1 MTQESSQ
8 EPAPSRLSTAA
19 LIAILASSTLPIMSG
34 AVVVPALNELR
45 EAFDLSAVGAGA
57 LVTAHT
63 LFIAAASPVAGVLID
78 RVGARLPL
86 LWGLLGFGVF
96 GGLGALMP
104 NVWWLLATRV
114 PFGIAT
120 GFIFTAITVV
130 ILESTSGP
138 RRNTVMGWRAAA
150 NQFGGIIYPTLGGLA
165 AIASWRGAFAV
176 YLAALPI
183 ALLVWVALPKDT
195 PGRRPPAGVWAL
207 IRSDRRLQRLYAAAF
222 ASYVGLY
229 LVVIFVPQLLA
240 EIGLGNAAIVGLFL
254 SAMNLAAFVVA
265 SLYGRLRTRVS
276 VGLVLWVG
284 GFFYI
289 ASAVTLLATQ
299 AAVGIAIAMG
309 LFGIAHGLAVPSL
322 MVSVGNCAPPPMR
335 GRVTSGLGVTNYLGQ
350 FSSPYAAAPLVAAV
364 GLLGAFAL
372 LGLAGAVVAVVGAGA
387 AQRATEEANAG

>member
-1 MTQESSQ
+1 MTQELNQQPSQ
-8 EPAPSRLSTAA
+8 PALRTGA
-19 LIAILASSTLPIMSG
+19 LISILASSTLPIMSG

-45 EAFDLSAVGAGA
+45 VAFDLSAVGAGA

-63 LFIAAASPVAGVLID
+63 IFIAAASPVAGVLID

-86 LWGLLGFGVF
+86 LWGLLGFGIF
-96 GGLGALMP
+96 GGLGAFMP
-104 NVWWLLATRV
+104 NVWWLLATRI

-130 ILESTSGP
+130 ILQTTEGQ
-138 RRNTVMGWRAAA
+138 RRNVVMGWRAAA
-150 NQFGGIIYPTLGGLA
+150 NQFGGILYPTLGGLA
-165 AIASWRGAFAV
+165 AIATWRGAFLV

-183 ALLVWVALPKDT
+183 GLLVWVTLPKDA
-195 PGRRPPAGVWAL
+195 PGGRPPPGVWAL
-207 IRSDRRLQRLYAAAF
+207 IRSDRRLQRLYLAAF
-222 ASYVGLY
+222 TSYVGLY

-265 SLYGRLRTRVS
+265 SMYGRLRKRLS
-276 VGLVLWVG
+276 VGVLLWSAGLLYVASACTLLVTDAVG
-284 GFFYI
+284 GI
-289 ASAVTLLATQ
+289 AV
-299 AAVGIAIAMG
+299 AMG
-309 LFGIAHGLAVPSL
+309 LFGAAHGLAVPSL

-350 FSSPYAAAPLVAAV
+350 FSSPYVAAPVVAAV

-372 LGLAGAVVAVVGAGA
+372 LGVAGAIVAIVGAGA
-387 AQRATEEANAG
+387 AQRASEESNAG

>member
-1 MTQESSQ
+1 MTQDSAPP
-8 EPAPSRLSTAA
+8 PAQSGLRTGA

-45 EAFDLSAVGAGA
+45 AAFDLSAVEAGA

-63 LFIAAASPVAGVLID
+63 IFIAAASPVAGILID

-86 LWGLLGFGVF
+86 MWGLLGFGIF
-96 GGLGALMP
+96 GGLGAFMP

-130 ILESTSGP
+130 ILENTTGQ

-150 NQFGGIIYPTLGGLA
+150 NQFGGILYPTLGGLA
-165 AIASWRGAFAV
+165 AIATWRGAFLV

-183 ALLVWVALPKDT
+183 CVLVWLTLPKDS
-195 PGRRPPAGVWAL
+195 PGGRPPAGVWAL
-207 IRSDRRLQRLYAAAF
+207 IRSDPRLMRLYLAAF

-265 SLYGRLRTRVS
+265 SLYGRLRRRIS
-276 VGLVLWVG
+276 VGILLWFA

-289 ASAVTLLATQ
+289 ASAVVLLLTDTVA
-299 AAVGIAIAMG
+299 GIAIAMA
-309 LFGIAHGLAVPSL
+309 LFGVAHGLAVPSL
-322 MVSVGNCAPPPMR
+322 MVSVGNCAPAPMR

-350 FSSPYAAAPLVAAV
+350 FSSPYAAAPVVAAV

-372 LGLAGAVVAVVGAGA
+372 LGVAGALVAVLGAGA
-387 AQRATEEANAG
+387 AQRASEDINAQ

>member
-1 MTQESSQ
+1 MTQESIQQPSQ
-8 EPAPSRLSTAA
+8 PALRTGA

-45 EAFDLSAVGAGA
+45 VAFDLSAVGAGA

-63 LFIAAASPVAGVLID
+63 IFIAAASPVAGVLID

-86 LWGLLGFGVF
+86 LWGLLGFGIF

-130 ILESTSGP
+130 ILQTTAGQ
-138 RRNTVMGWRAAA
+138 RRNVVMGWRAAA
-150 NQFGGIIYPTLGGLA
+150 NQFGGILYPTLGGLA
-165 AIASWRGAFAV
+165 AIATWRGAFLV

-183 ALLVWVALPKDT
+183 CLLVWVTLPKDA
-195 PGRRPPAGVWAL
+195 PGGRPPAGVWRL
-207 IRSDRRLQRLYAAAF
+207 IRSDRRLQRLYLAAF
-222 ASYVGLY
+222 SSYVGLY

-265 SLYGRLRTRVS
+265 SLYGRLRTRLS
-276 VGLVLWVG
+276 AGLLLWSAG
-284 GFFYI
+284 AFYV
-289 ASAVTLLATQ
+289 ASAVTLLATD
-299 AAVGIAIAMG
+299 AVGGIAVAMG
-309 LFGIAHGLAVPSL
+309 LFGVAHGLAVPSL

-350 FSSPYAAAPLVAAV
+350 FSSPYAAAPVVAAV

-372 LGLAGAVVAVVGAGA
+372 LGVAGAIVALVGAGA
-387 AQRATEEANAG
+387 AQRASEESNVG

>member
-1 MTQESSQ
+1 MTQEPRPV
-8 EPAPSRLSTAA
+8 PAASALHGAA
-19 LIAILASSTLPIMSG
+19 LFAVLASSTLPIMSG
-34 AVVVPALNELR
+34 AVIVPALNELR
-45 EAFDLSAVGAGA
+45 EAFDLSVIAAGA

-63 LFIAAASPVAGVLID
+63 VFIAAASPLAGIVID

-104 NVWWLLATRV
+104 DVWWLLATRI

-130 ILESTSGP
+130 ILQATTGS
-138 RRNTVMGWRAAA
+138 RRNSVMGWRAAA

-165 AIASWRGAFAV
+165 AIATWRGAFTV

-183 ALLVWVALPKDT
+183 ALLVWITLPKDA
-195 PGRRPPAGVWAL
+195 PGGRPPAGVWAL
-207 IRSDRRLQRLYAAAF
+207 IRSDRRLQRLYLAAF
-222 ASYVGLY
+222 SSYVGLY
-229 LVVIFVPQLLA
+229 LVVIFVPQLLS

-265 SLYGRLRTRVS
+265 SLYGRLRSRVS
-276 VGLVLWVG
+276 VGLVLWAA

-289 ASAVTLLATQ
+289 ASAVTLLATD
-299 AAVGIAIAMG
+299 AVAGIAAAMA
-309 LFGIAHGLAVPSL
+309 LFGVAHGLAVPSL
-322 MVSVGNCAPPPMR
+322 MVSVGNCAPAPMR

-350 FSSPYAAAPLVAAV
+350 FTSPYAAAPVVALV

-372 LGLAGAVVAVVGAGA
+372 LGVAGAIVAAVGAGA
-387 AQRATEEANAG
+387 AQRATEEVDAT

>member
-1 MTQESSQ
+1 MTQESGPV
-8 EPAPSRLSTAA
+8 PAQAGLRAGA

-34 AVVVPALNELR
+34 AVIVPALNELR

-63 LFIAAASPVAGVLID
+63 VFIAAASPIAGIVID

-86 LWGLLGFGVF
+86 LWGLLGFGLF
-96 GGLGALMP
+96 GGMGAFMP
-104 NVWWLLATRV
+104 DVWWLLATRV

-130 ILESTSGP
+130 ILQTTTGA

-165 AIASWRGAFAV
+165 AIATWRGAFLV
-176 YLAALPI
+176 YLAAFPI
-183 ALLVWVALPKDT
+183 AGLAWWAIPKDE
-195 PGRRPPAGVWAL
+195 PGGKPPGGVWAL
-207 IRSDRRLQRLYAAAF
+207 IRGDRRLQRLYVAAF
-222 ASYVGLY
+222 ASYIGLY
-229 LVVIFVPQLLA
+229 LIVIFVPQLLA
-240 EIGLGNAAIVGLFL
+240 EVGLGNAAIVGLFL
-254 SAMNLAAFVVA
+254 SAMNLAAFIVA
-265 SLYGRLRTRVS
+265 SSYGRLRQRVS
-276 VGLVLWVG
+276 VSVVVWLA

-289 ASAVTLLATQ
+289 ASAATLLLTD
-299 AAVGIAIAMG
+299 AVAGIAIAMA
-309 LFGIAHGLAVPSL
+309 LFGVAHGLAVPSM

-350 FSSPYAAAPLVAAV
+350 FSSPYLAAPVVAVV

-372 LGLAGAVVAVVGAGA
+372 LGVAGAMVAVFGAGA
-387 AQRATEEANAG
+387 AQRASEDIDAG